1 VRVLDPD
8 HPDAD
13 PRGYVS
19 EHRLVMEK
27 KIGRRL
33 RDGEVVHHV
42 DGDTAN
48 NDPSNLE
55 LFSSHSEHMRVAHGT
70 LR

>member
-1 VRVLDPD
+1 
-8 HPDAD
+8 
-13 PRGYVS
+13 
-19 EHRLVMEK
+19 MEK